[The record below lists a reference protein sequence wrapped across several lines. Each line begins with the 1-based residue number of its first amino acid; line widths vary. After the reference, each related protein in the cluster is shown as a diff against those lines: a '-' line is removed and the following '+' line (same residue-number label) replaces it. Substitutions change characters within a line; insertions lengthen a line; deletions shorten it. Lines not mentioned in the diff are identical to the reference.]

1 MLPLGWV
8 KISKHLRII
17 SNPPFHFSR
26 IFNHLEYLQR
36 NGGYRWHLFKDQPIL
51 QQQCR
56 EPGQHKVQR
65 AQERFSPGGSD
76 WRRASTRP
84 PRIGTW
90 WPTIGCNLQSMQNPD
105 IHMYLLLSST
115 ATIKLTVK
123 EFGERNKM
131 PQSCFCVPV
140 SPLYLGGNI
149 LSRRWRLFCC
159 VHVSPFYILG
169 EHPDKEAEAGLAK
182 QSGDLGGSLFPVII
196 GRGPRHISLISLH

>member
-1 MLPLGWV
+1 MGV
-8 KISKHLRII
+8 TDGII
-17 SNPPFHFSR
+17 
-26 IFNHLEYLQR
+26 
-36 NGGYRWHLFKDQPIL
+36 FKDPPIL

-90 WPTIGCNLQSMQNPD
+90 SPTIGCNLQSMQNPD
-105 IHMYLLLSST
+105 IHMYLLLSSS

-123 EFGERNKM
+123 EFRERNKM
-131 PQSCFCVPV
+131 PQSCF
-140 SPLYLGGNI
+140 
-149 LSRRWRLFCC
+149 C

>member
-1 MLPLGWV
+1 
-8 KISKHLRII
+8 
-17 SNPPFHFSR
+17 
-26 IFNHLEYLQR
+26 
-36 NGGYRWHLFKDQPIL
+36 
-51 QQQCR
+51 
-56 EPGQHKVQR
+56 
-65 AQERFSPGGSD
+65 
-76 WRRASTRP
+76 
-84 PRIGTW
+84 
-90 WPTIGCNLQSMQNPD
+90 MQNPD

-123 EFGERNKM
+123 EFRERNKM

-169 EHPDKEAEAGLAK
+169 EHPVKEVEDGLAK

-196 GRGPRHISLISLH
+196 GRGPRHISLISLHCNEVQRLFFYTHWPCMYTEMHSVWRAKARHNADFIVLLFILFSNFKIRESGRRWRGRCRVNIFLLGLVLTLFRILKSKGLAAGEEEDAG